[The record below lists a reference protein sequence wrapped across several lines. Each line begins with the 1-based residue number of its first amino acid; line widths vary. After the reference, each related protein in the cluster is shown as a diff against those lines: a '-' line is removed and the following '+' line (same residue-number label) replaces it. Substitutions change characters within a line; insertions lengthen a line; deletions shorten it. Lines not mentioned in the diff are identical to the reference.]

1 MNENIE
7 EALCRAVSEER
18 LSIEVTTH
26 CNSDCLHC
34 FVYAGISERSNL
46 SADVVKKI
54 ITEGYDTG
62 YRQLHITGGEPLLWK
77 GLFPALDYAF
87 GIGYKTISLN
97 TNGRLLTRDVSSR
110 LAAYDGLS
118 ISVSLE
124 GPEMLHNRLRG
135 EGSYRRAVL
144 GIEKALHAGIDLV
157 VFSTVCKGLLPYLPH
172 FAEAVY
178 KEFPGIKYLTLI
190 QLIAVTDNGFALSE
204 ELLDPEDF
212 LRLVQTVALLNLY
225 GLRTNIKNNPLVSVV
240 SKLIDMPWVPQA
252 QPLCRDGSMIIM
264 ANRNISLSHSN
275 RDSFGKY
282 SPGMIQRVL
291 DSDEY
296 QKAVAPDE
304 TICPSCRYAV
314 LCRENGMIRPSE
326 RCMGMY
332 TKELYC
338 KRVLDRIVPL
348 SERRIPVFKKGF

>member
-1 MNENIE
+1 MNGNIE
-7 EALCRAVSEER
+7 EAPCWAVSEER

-34 FVYAGISERSNL
+34 FVHAGISERSNL
-46 SADVVKKI
+46 SANVVKKI

-77 GLFPALDYAF
+77 GLFPAIDYAF
-87 GIGYKTISLN
+87 SIGYKTISIN
-97 TNGRLLTRDVSSR
+97 TNGRLLRGDVSSR

-124 GPEMLHNRLRG
+124 GPEILHNRLRG
-135 EGSYRRAVL
+135 EGSYRWAVL

-157 VFSTVCKGLLPYLPH
+157 VFSTVCKSLLPYLPH
-172 FAEAVY
+172 FAEDVY
-178 KEFPGIKYLTLI
+178 KGFPGIKYLTLI

-212 LRLVQTVALLNLY
+212 LRLVQTVSLLNLY
-225 GLRTNIKNNPLVSVV
+225 GLRTNVKNNPLVSVV
-240 SKLIDMPWVPQA
+240 SKLIDMPWVPHA
-252 QPLCRDGSMIIM
+252 QPLCRDGSMIVM

-291 DSDEY
+291 ASDEY

-304 TICPSCRYAV
+304 TVCPSCRYAV

-326 RCMGMY
+326 RRMDMY

-338 KRVLDRIVPL
+338 KRVLDRCC
-348 SERRIPVFKKGF
+348 FAN

>member
-1 MNENIE
+1 MNGNIE
-7 EALCRAVSEER
+7 EEPCRGVSEER

-26 CNSDCLHC
+26 CNSNCLHC
-34 FVYAGISERSNL
+34 FVHAGISERSNL
-46 SADVVKKI
+46 SVDVAKKI
-54 ITEGYDTG
+54 IAEGYDIG

-77 GLFPALDYAF
+77 ELFLALDYAF
-87 GIGYKTISLN
+87 DIGYKTVSLN
-97 TNGRLLTRDVSSR
+97 TNGSLLTGDISNQ
-110 LAAYDGLS
+110 LAAYEGLS

-144 GIEKALHAGIDLV
+144 GIEKALYAGIDLA
-157 VFSTVCKGLLPYLPH
+157 VFSIVCKGLLPYLPH
-172 FAEAVY
+172 FVEDVY

-291 DSDEY
+291 ASDEY

-326 RCMGMY
+326 RRMGMY